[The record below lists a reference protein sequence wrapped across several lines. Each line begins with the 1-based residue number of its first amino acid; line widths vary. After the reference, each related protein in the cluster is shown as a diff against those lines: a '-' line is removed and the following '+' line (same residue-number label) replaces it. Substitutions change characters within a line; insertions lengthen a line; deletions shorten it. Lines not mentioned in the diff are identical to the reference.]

1 MHFLRTQKRRRR
13 HAVHAAKAAVDQRS
27 RSAEVPR
34 ELRNRQP
41 PLRVLKQVR
50 ADLLGELHLRQ
61 RITVLRLR
69 RLNGKRTQKQ
79 QQLQNLHLEIALAD
93 ALRHRVELR
102 ENVRHAR
109 RRARDKAGTVRTEFF
124 DERTRPHLDILQKAR
139 QAVRR
144 ARRVDRHRDA
154 VVVPGR
160 KAHRDCFCR
169 ALHDRQIARR
179 EKKAGIAI
187 WVSDAPLAA
196 VMDLE
201 TAGRTRTLRGGACRM
216 DVVIRDLDS
225 RENRVSRPCRFPV

>member
-1 MHFLRTQKRRRR
+1 M
-13 HAVHAAKAAVDQRS
+13 
-27 RSAEVPR
+27 
-34 ELRNRQP
+34 
-41 PLRVLKQVR
+41 KQVR

-79 QQLQNLHLEIALAD
+79 QQLQDLDLEVALAD
-93 ALRHRVELR
+93 ALRHGVELR
-102 ENVRHAR
+102 KNVRHAR
-109 RRARDKAGTVRTEFF
+109 RRARDKAGTVRTELF

-196 VMDLE
+196 MMDLE
-201 TAGRTRTLRGGACRM
+201 TAGRTRALRGGACRM